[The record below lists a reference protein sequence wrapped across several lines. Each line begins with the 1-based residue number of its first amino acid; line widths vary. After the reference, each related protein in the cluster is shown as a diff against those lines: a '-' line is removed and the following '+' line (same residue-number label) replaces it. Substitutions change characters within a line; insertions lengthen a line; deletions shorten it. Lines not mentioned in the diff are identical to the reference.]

1 MNALAQFVSP
11 RPEARMIQNALVV
24 DANELQHLPM
34 VKVLRQSGVSEV
46 TSALDG
52 ARAVAALRDRSWDLV
67 VLDLDI
73 VDLTGLQV
81 IDLLAEHC
89 RTARLAIVSSQ
100 PSRILN
106 AASAYAAH
114 RGLAVVAALRKPL
127 KAEQIR
133 QIIEASIGQ
142 SLIDHQAVSCGT
154 PRAQEFSCDELRSAL
169 LEQQIQAYF
178 QPQHCAVTGVLRG
191 AEVLARWHRADGSV
205 LAPAD
210 FLPAIEREG
219 LLESLTSYMLSC
231 AFDCIAH
238 EGADS
243 SLLMAVNVPA
253 RVATGVHWAQSVAD
267 HAYHAGV
274 DPSRVVIEIT
284 EDGGERCNPA
294 LAGAV
299 TQLRLRGFNCAID
312 DFGSGDSSLDRLM
325 QVPFNELKINRSMVV
340 EARDHAHARCL
351 LASTIAMARQ
361 MVATVVVE
369 GIETYMDLDMVRSL
383 GCHTTQGYLHGRAM
397 SKADYVRYMA
407 EQG

>member
-1 MNALAQFVSP
+1 MNALAQFVTP
-11 RPEARMIQNALVV
+11 QPEARMIQNALVV
-24 DANELQHLPM
+24 DSNELQHLPM
-34 VKVLRQSGVSEV
+34 AKVLRQSGVSEV
-46 TSALDG
+46 ISALDG
-52 ARAVAALRDRSWDLV
+52 ARAVAALRDRSWDLI

-73 VDLTGLQV
+73 TDLTGLQV
-81 IDLLAEHC
+81 IDLLAERC
-89 RTARLAIVSSQ
+89 RNVRLVIVSSQ

-106 AASAYAAH
+106 AASAYARH
-114 RGLAVVAALRKPL
+114 RGLAVAAALRKPL
-127 KAEQIR
+127 KAEQVRNIV
-133 QIIEASIGQ
+133 AA
-142 SLIDHQAVSCGT
+142 AVESPT
-154 PRAQEFSCDELRSAL
+154 SAHDAAPVKRSAQRFSREELRGAL

-178 QPQHCAVTGVLRG
+178 QPQHCAITGVLRG
-191 AEVLARWHRADGSV
+191 AEILARWHRADGSV
-205 LAPAD
+205 LAPAE
-210 FLPAIEREG
+210 FLPAMEREG

-231 AFDCIAH
+231 AFDCIAA
-238 EGADS
+238 EDSES

-253 RVATGVHWAQSVAD
+253 CIATGVHWAQSVAD

-312 DFGSGDSSLDRLM
+312 DFGSGDSSLDRLL
-325 QVPFNELKINRSMVV
+325 QVPFNELKINRSMLV

-369 GIETYMDLDMVRSL
+369 GVETYRDLDMVRSL
-383 GCHTTQGYLHGRAM
+383 GCHTTQGYLHARAM
-397 SKADYVRYMA
+397 PKAEYLQYVAR
-407 EQG
+407 QD

>member
-1 MNALAQFVSP
+1 MNALARFVSP
-11 RPEARMIQNALVV
+11 RLEARIIQNALVV
-24 DANELQHLPM
+24 DGNELQHLPM

-46 TSALDG
+46 VSALDG

-73 VDLTGLQV
+73 TDLTGLQV
-81 IDLLAEHC
+81 IDLLAERC
-89 RTARLAIVSSQ
+89 RSARLAIISSQ

-106 AASAYAAH
+106 AASAYAVH
-114 RGLAVVAALRKPL
+114 RGLSVVAALRKPL
-127 KAEQIR
+127 KPEQIR
-133 QIIEASIGQ
+133 GIIATATEWAAPTQDAEVTNQ
-142 SLIDHQAVSCGT
+142 SAVQQFT
-154 PRAQEFSCDELRSAL
+154 DEDLRGAL
-169 LEQQIQAYF
+169 LDQQIQAYF
-178 QPQHCAVTGVLRG
+178 QPQHCAITGVLRG

-205 LAPAD
+205 LAPAA
-210 FLPAIEREG
+210 FLPAVERAG
-219 LLESLTSYMLSC
+219 LLEAFTDYMLSC
-231 AFDCIAH
+231 AFDCIAA
-238 EGADS
+238 EDSDS

-274 DPSRVVIEIT
+274 DPGRVVIEIT
-284 EDGGERCNPA
+284 EDGGELCNPA

-312 DFGSGDSSLDRLM
+312 DFGSGDSSLDRLL
-325 QVPFNELKINRSMVV
+325 QVPFNELKINRSMLV

-369 GIETYMDLDMVRSL
+369 GVETYMDLDMVRSL

-397 SKADYVRYMA
+397 TKADYVQYMD
-407 EQG
+407 QQN

>member
-24 DANELQHLPM
+24 DGNELQHLPM
-34 VKVLRQSGVSEV
+34 VKGLRQSGVSEV
-46 TSALDG
+46 ISALDG

-81 IDLLAEHC
+81 IDLLAVRC

-114 RGLAVVAALRKPL
+114 RGLTVVAALRKPL
-127 KAEQIR
+127 KAEQIGS
-133 QIIEASIGQ
+133 IIAASVE
-142 SLIDHQAVSCGT
+142 QASPGKG
-154 PRAQEFSCDELRSAL
+154 AFSTTKPGALAFSREELRGAL
-169 LEQQIQAYF
+169 LEQQIQAYY
-178 QPQHCAVTGVLRG
+178 QPQHCAITGVLRG

-205 LAPAD
+205 LAPAE

-219 LLESLTSYMLSC
+219 LLESLTNYMLSC
-231 AFDCIAH
+231 AFDSIAG
-238 EGADS
+238 EDAGS
-243 SLLMAVNVPA
+243 PLLMAVNVPA
-253 RVATGVHWAQSVAD
+253 RVASGVHWAQSVAD

-284 EDGGERCNPA
+284 EDGGELCNPA

-312 DFGSGDSSLDRLM
+312 DFGSGDSSLDRLL
-325 QVPFNELKINRSMVV
+325 QVPFNELKINRSMLV
-340 EARDHAHARCL
+340 EARNHAHARCL

-369 GIETYMDLDMVRSL
+369 GVETYMDLDMVRSL

-397 SKADYVRYMA
+397 PKADYLQYIA
-407 EQG
+407 HQE

>member
-24 DANELQHLPM
+24 DGNELQHLPM
-34 VKVLRQSGVSEV
+34 VKGLRQSGVSEV
-46 TSALDG
+46 ISALDG

-81 IDLLAEHC
+81 IDLLAERC

-114 RGLAVVAALRKPL
+114 RGLTVVAALRKPL
-127 KAEQIR
+127 KAEQIGS
-133 QIIEASIGQ
+133 IIAASVE
-142 SLIDHQAVSCGT
+142 QASPGKGAFPTTKPGT
-154 PRAQEFSCDELRSAL
+154 LAFSREELRGAL
-169 LEQQIQAYF
+169 LEQQIQAYY
-178 QPQHCAVTGVLRG
+178 QPQHCAITGVLRG

-205 LAPAD
+205 LAPAE

-219 LLESLTSYMLSC
+219 LLESLTNYMLSC
-231 AFDCIAH
+231 AFDSIAG
-238 EGADS
+238 EDAGS
-243 SLLMAVNVPA
+243 PLLMAVNVPA
-253 RVATGVHWAQSVAD
+253 RVASGVHWAQSVAD

-284 EDGGERCNPA
+284 EDGGELCNPA

-312 DFGSGDSSLDRLM
+312 DFGSGDSSLDRLL
-325 QVPFNELKINRSMVV
+325 QVPFNELKINRSMLV
-340 EARDHAHARCL
+340 EARNHAHARCL

-369 GIETYMDLDMVRSL
+369 GVETYMDLDMVRSL

-397 SKADYVRYMA
+397 PKADYLQYIA
-407 EQG
+407 HQE

>member
-11 RPEARMIQNALVV
+11 QPEARMIQNALVV
-24 DANELQHLPM
+24 DSNELQHLPM
-34 VKVLRQSGVSEV
+34 AKVLRQSGVSEV
-46 TSALDG
+46 ISALDG
-52 ARAVAALRDRSWDLV
+52 ARAVAALRDRSWDLI

-73 VDLTGLQV
+73 TDLTGLQV
-81 IDLLAEHC
+81 IDLLAERC
-89 RTARLAIVSSQ
+89 RNVRLVIVSSQ

-106 AASAYAAH
+106 AASAYARH
-114 RGLAVVAALRKPL
+114 RGLAVAAALRKPL
-127 KAEQIR
+127 KAEQVRNIV
-133 QIIEASIGQ
+133 AA
-142 SLIDHQAVSCGT
+142 AVESPT
-154 PRAQEFSCDELRSAL
+154 SAHDAAPVKRSAQQFSREELRGAL

-178 QPQHCAVTGVLRG
+178 QPQHCAITGVLRG
-191 AEVLARWHRADGSV
+191 AEILARWHRADGSV
-205 LAPAD
+205 LAPAE
-210 FLPAIEREG
+210 FLPAMEREG

-231 AFDCIAH
+231 AFDCIAA
-238 EGADS
+238 EDSES

-253 RVATGVHWAQSVAD
+253 CIATGVHWAQSVAD

-312 DFGSGDSSLDRLM
+312 DFGSGDSSLDRLL
-325 QVPFNELKINRSMVV
+325 QVPFNELKINRSMLV

-369 GIETYMDLDMVRSL
+369 GVETYRDLDMVRSL
-383 GCHTTQGYLHGRAM
+383 GCHTTQGYLHARAM
-397 SKADYVRYMA
+397 PKAEYLQYVAR
-407 EQG
+407 QD

>member
-11 RPEARMIQNALVV
+11 QPEARMIQNALVV
-24 DANELQHLPM
+24 DSNELQHLPM
-34 VKVLRQSGVSEV
+34 AKVLRQSGVSEV
-46 TSALDG
+46 ISALDG
-52 ARAVAALRDRSWDLV
+52 ARAVAALRDRSWDLI

-73 VDLTGLQV
+73 TDLTGLQV
-81 IDLLAEHC
+81 IDLLAERC
-89 RTARLAIVSSQ
+89 RNVRLVIVSSQ

-106 AASAYAAH
+106 AASAYARH
-114 RGLAVVAALRKPL
+114 RGLAVAAALRKPL
-127 KAEQIR
+127 KAEQVRNIV
-133 QIIEASIGQ
+133 AA
-142 SLIDHQAVSCGT
+142 AVESPT
-154 PRAQEFSCDELRSAL
+154 SAHDAAPVKRSAQQFSREELRGAL

-178 QPQHCAVTGVLRG
+178 QPQHCAITGVLRG
-191 AEVLARWHRADGSV
+191 AEILARWHRADGSV
-205 LAPAD
+205 LAPAE
-210 FLPAIEREG
+210 FLPAMEREG

-231 AFDCIAH
+231 AFDCIAA
-238 EGADS
+238 EDSES

-253 RVATGVHWAQSVAD
+253 CIATGVHWAQSVAD

-274 DPSRVVIEIT
+274 DPRRVVIEIT

-312 DFGSGDSSLDRLM
+312 DFGSGDSSLDRLL
-325 QVPFNELKINRSMVV
+325 QVPFNELKINRSMLV

-369 GIETYMDLDMVRSL
+369 GVETYRDLDMVRSL
-383 GCHTTQGYLHGRAM
+383 GCHTTQGYLHARAM
-397 SKADYVRYMA
+397 PKADYLQYVAR
-407 EQG
+407 QD

>member
-11 RPEARMIQNALVV
+11 QPEARMIQNALVV
-24 DANELQHLPM
+24 DSNELQHLPM
-34 VKVLRQSGVSEV
+34 AKVLRQSGVSEV
-46 TSALDG
+46 ISALDG
-52 ARAVAALRDRSWDLV
+52 ARAVAALRDRSWDLI

-73 VDLTGLQV
+73 TDLTGLQV
-81 IDLLAEHC
+81 IDLLAERC
-89 RTARLAIVSSQ
+89 RNVRLVIVSSQ

-106 AASAYAAH
+106 AASAYARH
-114 RGLAVVAALRKPL
+114 RGLAVAAALRKPL
-127 KAEQIR
+127 KAEQVRNIV
-133 QIIEASIGQ
+133 AA
-142 SLIDHQAVSCGT
+142 AVESPT
-154 PRAQEFSCDELRSAL
+154 SAHDAAPVKRSAQRFSREELRGAL

-178 QPQHCAVTGVLRG
+178 QPQHCAITGVLRG
-191 AEVLARWHRADGSV
+191 AEILARWHRADGSV
-205 LAPAD
+205 LAPAE
-210 FLPAIEREG
+210 FLPAMEREG

-231 AFDCIAH
+231 AFDCIAA
-238 EGADS
+238 EDSES

-253 RVATGVHWAQSVAD
+253 CIATGVHWAQSVAD

-312 DFGSGDSSLDRLM
+312 DFGSGDSSLDRLL
-325 QVPFNELKINRSMVV
+325 QVPFNELKINRSMLV

-369 GIETYMDLDMVRSL
+369 GVETYRDLDMVRSL
-383 GCHTTQGYLHGRAM
+383 GCHTTQGYLHARAM
-397 SKADYVRYMA
+397 PKAEYLQYVAR
-407 EQG
+407 QD

>member
-11 RPEARMIQNALVV
+11 RPETQMIQSALVV
-24 DANELQHLPM
+24 DCNELQHLPM
-34 VKVLRQSGVSEV
+34 VKLLRQSGVSEV

-73 VDLTGLQV
+73 TDLTGLQV
-81 IDLLAEHC
+81 IDLLAERC

-106 AASAYAAH
+106 AASAYAVH

-127 KAEQIR
+127 TSEQIR
-133 QIIEASIGQ
+133 NIIDASAGQ
-142 SLIDHQAVSCGT
+142 AASGVDGLVPVA
-154 PRAQEFSCDELRSAL
+154 PRAQEFSREELRGAL
-169 LEQQIQAYF
+169 LDQQIQAYF
-178 QPQHCAVTGVLRG
+178 QPQHCAITGVLRG
-191 AEVLARWHRADGSV
+191 AEVLARWHRPDGSV
-205 LAPAD
+205 LAPAE

-219 LLESLTSYMLSC
+219 LLESLTNYMLSC
-231 AFDCIAH
+231 AFDCIAA
-238 EGADS
+238 EDS
-243 SLLMAVNVPA
+243 AARLLMAINVPA

-274 DPSRVVIEIT
+274 DPTRVVIEIT
-284 EDGGERCNPA
+284 EDGGELCNPA

-312 DFGSGDSSLDRLM
+312 DFGSGDSSLDRLL
-325 QVPFNELKINRSMVV
+325 QVPFNELKINRSMLV

-369 GIETYMDLDMVRSL
+369 GVETYMDLDMVRSL

-397 SKADYVRYMA
+397 PKAEYVKYIA
-407 EQG
+407 QQD

>member
-11 RPEARMIQNALVV
+11 QPEARMIQNALVV
-24 DANELQHLPM
+24 DSNELQHLPM
-34 VKVLRQSGVSEV
+34 AKVLRQSGVSEV
-46 TSALDG
+46 ISALDG
-52 ARAVAALRDRSWDLV
+52 ARAVAALRDRSWDLI

-73 VDLTGLQV
+73 TDLTGLQV
-81 IDLLAEHC
+81 IDLLAERC
-89 RTARLAIVSSQ
+89 RNVRLVIVSSQ

-106 AASAYAAH
+106 AASAYARH
-114 RGLAVVAALRKPL
+114 RGLAVAAALRKPL
-127 KAEQIR
+127 KAEQVRNIV
-133 QIIEASIGQ
+133 AA
-142 SLIDHQAVSCGT
+142 AVESPT
-154 PRAQEFSCDELRSAL
+154 SAHDAAPVKRSAQQFSREELRGAL

-178 QPQHCAVTGVLRG
+178 QPQHCAITGVLRG
-191 AEVLARWHRADGSV
+191 AEILARWHRADGSV
-205 LAPAD
+205 LAPAE
-210 FLPAIEREG
+210 FLPAMEREG

-231 AFDCIAH
+231 AFDCIAA
-238 EGADS
+238 EDSES

-253 RVATGVHWAQSVAD
+253 CIANGVHWAQSVAD

-312 DFGSGDSSLDRLM
+312 DFGSGDSSLDRLL
-325 QVPFNELKINRSMVV
+325 QVPFNELKINRSMLV

-369 GIETYMDLDMVRSL
+369 GVETYRDLDMVRSL
-383 GCHTTQGYLHGRAM
+383 GCHTTQGYLHARAM
-397 SKADYVRYMA
+397 PKAEYLQYVAR
-407 EQG
+407 QD

>member
-1 MNALAQFVSP
+1 MNALAKFVSP
-11 RPEARMIQNALVV
+11 RPETQMIQNALVV
-24 DANELQHLPM
+24 DGNELQHLPM
-34 VKVLRQSGVSEV
+34 VKLLRQSGVSEV

-52 ARAVAALRDRSWDLV
+52 TRAVAALRDRSWDLV

-73 VDLTGLQV
+73 TDLTGLQV
-81 IDLLAEHC
+81 IDLMAERC
-89 RTARLAIVSSQ
+89 RKARVVIVSSQ

-114 RGLAVVAALRKPL
+114 RGLTVVAALRKPL

-133 QIIEASIGQ
+133 AIISASAE
-142 SLIDHQAVSCGT
+142 LAVSVDDSLAT
-154 PRAQEFSCDELRSAL
+154 AKPSERKFTRDELRGAL

-178 QPQHCAVTGVLRG
+178 QPQHCAITGVLRG

-205 LAPAD
+205 LAPAE

-219 LLESLTSYMLSC
+219 LLESLTDYMLSC
-231 AFDCIAH
+231 AFDCIAA
-238 EGADS
+238 EDSES
-243 SLLMAVNVPA
+243 SLQMAVNVPA
-253 RVATGVHWAQSVAD
+253 RIATGVHWAQSVAD

-284 EDGGERCNPA
+284 EDGGELCNPA

-312 DFGSGDSSLDRLM
+312 DFGSGDSSLDRLL
-325 QVPFNELKINRSMVV
+325 QVPFNELKINRSMLV

-369 GIETYMDLDMVRSL
+369 GVETYMDLDMVRSL

-397 SKADYVRYMA
+397 PKAEYVQYIA
-407 EQG
+407 HQE

>member
-11 RPEARMIQNALVV
+11 QPEARMIQNALVV
-24 DANELQHLPM
+24 DSNELQHLPM
-34 VKVLRQSGVSEV
+34 AKVLRQSGVSEV
-46 TSALDG
+46 ISALDG
-52 ARAVAALRDRSWDLV
+52 ARAVAALRDRSWDLI

-73 VDLTGLQV
+73 TDLTGLQV
-81 IDLLAEHC
+81 IDLLAERC
-89 RTARLAIVSSQ
+89 RNARLVIVSSQ

-106 AASAYAAH
+106 AASAYARH
-114 RGLAVVAALRKPL
+114 RGLAVAAALRKPL
-127 KAEQIR
+127 KAEQVRNIV
-133 QIIEASIGQ
+133 AA
-142 SLIDHQAVSCGT
+142 AVESPT
-154 PRAQEFSCDELRSAL
+154 SAHDAAPVKRSAQQFSREELRGAL

-178 QPQHCAVTGVLRG
+178 QPQHCAITGVLRG
-191 AEVLARWHRADGSV
+191 AEILARWHRADGSV
-205 LAPAD
+205 LAPAE
-210 FLPAIEREG
+210 FLPAMEREG

-231 AFDCIAH
+231 AFDCIAA
-238 EGADS
+238 EDSES

-253 RVATGVHWAQSVAD
+253 CIATGVHWAQSVAD

-312 DFGSGDSSLDRLM
+312 DFGSGDSSLDRLL
-325 QVPFNELKINRSMVV
+325 QVPFNELKINRSMLV

-369 GIETYMDLDMVRSL
+369 GVETYRDLDMVRSL
-383 GCHTTQGYLHGRAM
+383 GCHTTQGYLHARAM
-397 SKADYVRYMA
+397 PKAEYLQYVAR
-407 EQG
+407 QD

>member
-11 RPEARMIQNALVV
+11 QPEARMIQNALVV
-24 DANELQHLPM
+24 DSNELQHLPM
-34 VKVLRQSGVSEV
+34 AKVLRQSGVSEV
-46 TSALDG
+46 ISALDG
-52 ARAVAALRDRSWDLV
+52 ARAVAALRDRSWDLI

-73 VDLTGLQV
+73 TDLTGLQV
-81 IDLLAEHC
+81 IDLLAERC
-89 RTARLAIVSSQ
+89 RNVRLVIVSSQ

-106 AASAYAAH
+106 AASAYARH
-114 RGLAVVAALRKPL
+114 RGLAVAAALRKPL
-127 KAEQIR
+127 KAEQVRNIV
-133 QIIEASIGQ
+133 AA
-142 SLIDHQAVSCGT
+142 AVESPT
-154 PRAQEFSCDELRSAL
+154 SAHDAAPVKRSAQQFSREELRGAL

-178 QPQHCAVTGVLRG
+178 QPQHCAITGVLRG
-191 AEVLARWHRADGSV
+191 AEILARWHRANGSV
-205 LAPAD
+205 LAPAE
-210 FLPAIEREG
+210 FLPAMEREG

-231 AFDCIAH
+231 AFDCIAA
-238 EGADS
+238 EDSES

-253 RVATGVHWAQSVAD
+253 CIATGVHWAQSVAD

-312 DFGSGDSSLDRLM
+312 DFGSGDSSLDRLL
-325 QVPFNELKINRSMVV
+325 QVPFNELKINRSMLV

-369 GIETYMDLDMVRSL
+369 GVETYRDLDMVRSL
-383 GCHTTQGYLHGRAM
+383 GCHTTQGYLHARAM
-397 SKADYVRYMA
+397 PKAEYLQYVAR
-407 EQG
+407 QD

>member
-11 RPEARMIQNALVV
+11 QPEARMIQNALVV
-24 DANELQHLPM
+24 DSNELQHLPM
-34 VKVLRQSGVSEV
+34 AKVLRQSGVSEV
-46 TSALDG
+46 ISALDG
-52 ARAVAALRDRSWDLV
+52 ARAVAALRDRSWDLI

-73 VDLTGLQV
+73 TDLTGLQV
-81 IDLLAEHC
+81 IDLLAERC
-89 RTARLAIVSSQ
+89 RNVRRVIVSSQ

-106 AASAYAAH
+106 AASAYARH
-114 RGLAVVAALRKPL
+114 RGLAVAAALRKPL
-127 KAEQIR
+127 KAEQVRNIV
-133 QIIEASIGQ
+133 AA
-142 SLIDHQAVSCGT
+142 AVESPT
-154 PRAQEFSCDELRSAL
+154 SAHDAAPVKRSAQQFSREELRGAL

-178 QPQHCAVTGVLRG
+178 QPQHCAITGVLRG
-191 AEVLARWHRADGSV
+191 AEILARWHRADGSV
-205 LAPAD
+205 LAPAE
-210 FLPAIEREG
+210 FLPAMEREG

-231 AFDCIAH
+231 AFDCIAA
-238 EGADS
+238 EDSES

-253 RVATGVHWAQSVAD
+253 CIATGVHWAQSVAD

-312 DFGSGDSSLDRLM
+312 DFGSGDSSLDRLL
-325 QVPFNELKINRSMVV
+325 QVPFNELKINRSMLV

-369 GIETYMDLDMVRSL
+369 GVETYRDLDMVRSL
-383 GCHTTQGYLHGRAM
+383 GCHTTQGYLHARAM
-397 SKADYVRYMA
+397 PKADYLQYVAR
-407 EQG
+407 QD

>member
-11 RPEARMIQNALVV
+11 RPENQMIQNALVV
-24 DANELQHLPM
+24 DGNELQHLPM
-34 VKVLRQSGVSEV
+34 VKLLRQSGVSEV
-46 TSALDG
+46 ISALDG

-73 VDLTGLQV
+73 TDLTGLQV
-81 IDLLAEHC
+81 IDLLAERC
-89 RTARLAIVSSQ
+89 RSARLVIVSSQ

-106 AASAYAAH
+106 AASAYATH
-114 RGLAVVAALRKPL
+114 RGLSVVAALRKPL

-133 QIIEASIGQ
+133 GIITT
-142 SLIDHQAVSCGT
+142 SLELATQPPATMAAAGTTAQAFT
-154 PRAQEFSCDELRSAL
+154 PEDLRHAL
-169 LEQQIQAYF
+169 LDQQIQAYY
-178 QPQHCAVTGVLRG
+178 QPQHCAITGVLRG
-191 AEVLARWHRADGSV
+191 AEVLARWHRPDGSV

-210 FLPAIEREG
+210 FLPAIERAG
-219 LLESLTSYMLSC
+219 LLESFTDYMLSC
-231 AFDCIAH
+231 AFDCIAA
-238 EGADS
+238 EDS
-243 SLLMAVNVPA
+243 ALSLLMAVNVPA

-274 DPSRVVIEIT
+274 DPGRVVIEIT
-284 EDGGERCNPA
+284 EDGGELCNPA

-312 DFGSGDSSLDRLM
+312 DFGSGDSSLDRLLH
-325 QVPFNELKINRSMVV
+325 VPFNELKINRSMLVA
-340 EARDHAHARCL
+340 ARDHAHARCL

-369 GIETYMDLDMVRSL
+369 GVETYLDLDMVRSL

-397 SKADYVRYMA
+397 SKADYVQYMA
-407 EQG
+407 QQD

>member
-11 RPEARMIQNALVV
+11 QPEARMIQNALVV
-24 DANELQHLPM
+24 DSNELQHLPM
-34 VKVLRQSGVSEV
+34 AKVLRQSGVSEV
-46 TSALDG
+46 ISALDG
-52 ARAVAALRDRSWDLV
+52 ARAVAALRDRSWDLI

-73 VDLTGLQV
+73 TDLTGLQV
-81 IDLLAEHC
+81 IDLLAERC
-89 RTARLAIVSSQ
+89 RNVRLVIVSSQ

-106 AASAYAAH
+106 AASAYARH
-114 RGLAVVAALRKPL
+114 RGLAVAAALRKPL
-127 KAEQIR
+127 KAEQVRNIV
-133 QIIEASIGQ
+133 AA
-142 SLIDHQAVSCGT
+142 AVESPT
-154 PRAQEFSCDELRSAL
+154 SAHDAAPVKRSAQQFSREELRGAL

-178 QPQHCAVTGVLRG
+178 QPQHCAITGVLRG
-191 AEVLARWHRADGSV
+191 AEILARWHRADGSV
-205 LAPAD
+205 LAPAE
-210 FLPAIEREG
+210 FLPAMEREG

-231 AFDCIAH
+231 AFDCIAA
-238 EGADS
+238 EDSES

-253 RVATGVHWAQSVAD
+253 CIATGVHWAQSVAD

-312 DFGSGDSSLDRLM
+312 DFGSGDSSLDRLL
-325 QVPFNELKINRSMVV
+325 QVPFNELKINRSMLV

-369 GIETYMDLDMVRSL
+369 GVETYRDLDMVRSL
-383 GCHTTQGYLHGRAM
+383 GCHTTQGYLHARAM
-397 SKADYVRYMA
+397 PKADYLQYVARQA
-407 EQG
+407 

>member
-11 RPEARMIQNALVV
+11 QPEARMIQNALVV
-24 DANELQHLPM
+24 DSNELQHLPM
-34 VKVLRQSGVSEV
+34 AKVLRQSGVSEV
-46 TSALDG
+46 ISALDG
-52 ARAVAALRDRSWDLV
+52 ARAVAALRDRSWDLI

-73 VDLTGLQV
+73 TDLTGLQV
-81 IDLLAEHC
+81 IDLLAERC
-89 RTARLAIVSSQ
+89 RNVRLVIVSSQ

-106 AASAYAAH
+106 AASAYARH
-114 RGLAVVAALRKPL
+114 RGLAVAAALRKPL
-127 KAEQIR
+127 KAEQVRNIV
-133 QIIEASIGQ
+133 AA
-142 SLIDHQAVSCGT
+142 AVESPT
-154 PRAQEFSCDELRSAL
+154 SAHDAAPVKRSAQRFSREELRGAL

-178 QPQHCAVTGVLRG
+178 QPQHCAITGVLRG
-191 AEVLARWHRADGSV
+191 AEILARWHRADGSV
-205 LAPAD
+205 LAPAE
-210 FLPAIEREG
+210 FLPAMEREG

-231 AFDCIAH
+231 AFDCIAA
-238 EGADS
+238 EDSES

-253 RVATGVHWAQSVAD
+253 CIATGVHWAQSVAD

-312 DFGSGDSSLDRLM
+312 DFGSGDSSLDRLL
-325 QVPFNELKINRSMVV
+325 QVPFNELKINRSMLV

-369 GIETYMDLDMVRSL
+369 GVETYRDLDMVRSL
-383 GCHTTQGYLHGRAM
+383 GCHTTQGYLHARAM
-397 SKADYVRYMA
+397 PKADYLQYVAR
-407 EQG
+407 QD

>member
-11 RPEARMIQNALVV
+11 QPEARMIQNALVV
-24 DANELQHLPM
+24 DSNELQHLPM
-34 VKVLRQSGVSEV
+34 AKVLRQSGVSEV
-46 TSALDG
+46 ISALDG
-52 ARAVAALRDRSWDLV
+52 ARAVAALRDRSWDLI

-73 VDLTGLQV
+73 TDLTGLQV
-81 IDLLAEHC
+81 IDLLAERC
-89 RTARLAIVSSQ
+89 RNVRLVIVSSQ

-106 AASAYAAH
+106 AASAYARH
-114 RGLAVVAALRKPL
+114 RGLAVAAALRKPL
-127 KAEQIR
+127 KAEQVRNIV
-133 QIIEASIGQ
+133 AA
-142 SLIDHQAVSCGT
+142 AVESPT
-154 PRAQEFSCDELRSAL
+154 SAHDAAPVKRSAQQFSREELRGAL

-178 QPQHCAVTGVLRG
+178 QPQHCAITGVLRG
-191 AEVLARWHRADGSV
+191 AEILARWHRADGSV
-205 LAPAD
+205 LAPAE
-210 FLPAIEREG
+210 FLPAMEREG

-231 AFDCIAH
+231 AFDCIAA
-238 EGADS
+238 EDSES

-253 RVATGVHWAQSVAD
+253 CIATGVHWAQSVAD

-312 DFGSGDSSLDRLM
+312 DFGSGDSSLDRLL
-325 QVPFNELKINRSMVV
+325 QVPFNELKINRSMLV

-369 GIETYMDLDMVRSL
+369 GVETYRDLDMVRSL
-383 GCHTTQGYLHGRAM
+383 GCHTTQGYLHARAM
-397 SKADYVRYMA
+397 PKADYLQYVAR
-407 EQG
+407 QD